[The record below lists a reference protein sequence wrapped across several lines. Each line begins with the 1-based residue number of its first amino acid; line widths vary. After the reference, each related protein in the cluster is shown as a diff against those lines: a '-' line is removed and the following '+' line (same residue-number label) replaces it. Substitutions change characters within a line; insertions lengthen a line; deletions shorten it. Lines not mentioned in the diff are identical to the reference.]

1 MISSCVFTASG
12 KNTSW
17 HRIWKNISLE
27 FGKKSLKFIWGKK
40 VKALKKIVALNL
52 GIWKKNS
59 LN

>member
-1 MISSCVFTASG
+1 MFTASG

-52 GIWKKNS
+52 GILKKIA
-59 LN
+59 LIK